1 MRVWRLTTG
10 STFIRSGTEQE
21 RTANQTHE
29 QTRKISWIDNT
40 KSFVLFA
47 CFVGDHQRRIVRA
60 PAMANYTA
68 IDKAEIRTLIPHSDL
83 MCLLDEVVQWDD
95 RSIACVSST
104 HRDPANPL
112 RREGRLSAVHAF
124 EYGAQAAAVHGGLR
138 ARAAGTIAPPGY
150 LAALRDGRLHVT
162 RLDYI
167 HLPLRILATRLYGE
181 GANTVYEFILSAAAV
196 LVAEGRVTIVE
207 RA

>member
-1 MRVWRLTTG
+1 MRVY
-10 STFIRSGTEQE
+10 Q
-21 RTANQTHE
+21 
-29 QTRKISWIDNT
+29 
-40 KSFVLFA
+40 
-47 CFVGDHQRRIVRA
+47 
-60 PAMANYTA
+60 
-68 IDKAEIRTLIPHSDL
+68 AEIRTLIPHSGL
-83 MCLLDEVVQWDD
+83 MCLLDEVTHWDE
-95 RSIACVSST
+95 RKIVCISNT

-112 RREGRLSAVHAF
+112 RRQGRLSAVHAF

-150 LAALRDGRLHVT
+150 LAALRGGRLHVT

-167 HLPLRILATRLYGE
+167 HLPLQISATHLFGDA
-181 GANTVYEFILSAAAV
+181 ANTVYEFVLTAATV